1 MCMMCSGFTSLD
13 STGGTRDETTSDA
26 LCRLRRPSKKTMYAP
41 DSVMVPRNIS
51 FDPEVVTPAIAARD
65 AILSDDESK
74 AIRLWQHEPMPFTAK
89 SVTHEDFRQLHIV
102 PPPPMQRQ
110 SYSPNPHR
118 LDSRT
123 TNGET
128 YKAIP
133 VERPP
138 PPQPPQ
144 YVPSP
149 HKFEARSVTH
159 DDFTAPVVQPPPPVQ
174 RQSYSPNPHRLD
186 SRTTNGETY
195 KAIPVERPPPPQLP
209 QYVPSPHKFEARSVT
224 HDDFTAPVVQPPP
237 PAQRQSYSP
246 NPHRLDSRTT
256 NGETYKAIP
265 IPTGVQAL
273 GVRTQND
280 GFHALIASGSYP
292 PCKGAAVFTTTH
304 DHQETVSIK
313 VLALIGHS
321 AGDAT
326 RVPLGSFELAGVPSA
341 LAGVPQLLVTFEL
354 DADMVLRVTAED
366 RTRAHH
372 GAHVR
377 ASITIHDRL
386 PTPERERPSTM

>member
-1 MCMMCSGFTSLD
+1 MK
-13 STGGTRDETTSDA
+13 RPPTT

-74 AIRLWQHEPMPFTAK
+74 AIRLWQREPMPFTAK

-159 DDFTAPVVQPPPPVQ
+159 DDFTAPVVQPPPP
-174 RQSYSPNPHRLD
+174 
-186 SRTTNGETY
+186 
-195 KAIPVERPPPPQLP
+195 
-209 QYVPSPHKFEARSVT
+209 
-224 HDDFTAPVVQPPP
+224 
-237 PAQRQSYSP
+237 AQRQSYSP

-256 NGETYKAIP
+256 TGESYKAIR

>member
-1 MCMMCSGFTSLD
+1 ML
-13 STGGTRDETTSDA
+13 
-26 LCRLRRPSKKTMYAP
+26 AP

-51 FDPEVVTPAIAARD
+51 FDPEVVTPANAAID

-74 AIRLWQHEPMPFTAK
+74 AIRLWQREPMPFTAK

-102 PPPPMQRQ
+102 PPPP
-110 SYSPNPHR
+110 
-118 LDSRT
+118 
-123 TNGET
+123 
-128 YKAIP
+128 
-133 VERPP
+133 
-138 PPQPPQ
+138 
-144 YVPSP
+144 
-149 HKFEARSVTH
+149 
-159 DDFTAPVVQPPPPVQ
+159 
-174 RQSYSPNPHRLD
+174 
-186 SRTTNGETY
+186 
-195 KAIPVERPPPPQLP
+195 
-209 QYVPSPHKFEARSVT
+209 
-224 HDDFTAPVVQPPP
+224 
-237 PAQRQSYSP
+237 AQRQSYSP

-256 NGETYKAIP
+256 TGESYKAIP
-265 IPTGVQAL
+265 IPMGVEAL

-313 VLALIGHS
+313 VLALIGNT
-321 AGDAT
+321 AGGAT

-386 PTPERERPSTM
+386 PTPERERPSTLYM

>member
-1 MCMMCSGFTSLD
+1 ML
-13 STGGTRDETTSDA
+13 
-26 LCRLRRPSKKTMYAP
+26 AP

-51 FDPEVVTPAIAARD
+51 FDPEVVTPANAAID

-74 AIRLWQHEPMPFTAK
+74 AIRLWQREPMPFTAK

-102 PPPPMQRQ
+102 PPPPAQRQ

-128 YKAIP
+128 YRAIP

-138 PPQPPQ
+138 PPQQPQ

-159 DDFTAPVVQPPPPVQ
+159 
-174 RQSYSPNPHRLD
+174 
-186 SRTTNGETY
+186 E
-195 KAIPVERPPPPQLP
+195 
-209 QYVPSPHKFEARSVT
+209 
-224 HDDFTAPVVQPPP
+224 DFTAPVVQPPP

-256 NGETYKAIP
+256 TGESYKAIP
-265 IPTGVQAL
+265 IPMGVEAL

-313 VLALIGHS
+313 VLALIGNT
-321 AGDAT
+321 AGGAT

-386 PTPERERPSTM
+386 PTPERERPSTLYM

>member
-1 MCMMCSGFTSLD
+1 MKRLRSP
-13 STGGTRDETTSDA
+13 
-26 LCRLRRPSKKTMYAP
+26 LCRQPAPPSKKTMYAP

-74 AIRLWQHEPMPFTAK
+74 AIRLWQREPMPFTAK
-89 SVTHEDFRQLHIV
+89 TVTHEDFRQLHIV

-138 PPQPPQ
+138 PPQQPQ

-159 DDFTAPVVQPPPPVQ
+159 DDFTAPVVQPPP
-174 RQSYSPNPHRLD
+174 S
-186 SRTTNGETY
+186 
-195 KAIPVERPPPPQLP
+195 
-209 QYVPSPHKFEARSVT
+209 
-224 HDDFTAPVVQPPP
+224 
-237 PAQRQSYSP
+237 AQRQSYSP
-246 NPHRLDSRTT
+246 NPHRLDCRTT
-256 NGETYKAIP
+256 TGESYKAIR